1 MSLFEFDQNFRNQYS
16 LLAGVDEAGRGA
28 WAGPVVAAAVI
39 LDPQQPLEGVNDS
52 KKLTPKKREALFD
65 QIKSKALSYG
75 IALVEAAEIDQINIL
90 EASKKAM
97 CLALAQLDPKPQMT
111 LVDGNMTLDYDLPQQ
126 YVISG
131 DAKSQSIA
139 AASIL
144 AKVYRDNLMVDL
156 AQNHP
161 GFGFEKHKGYGTK
174 AHQEALSEFGVLS
187 LHRCSYGPIQRL
199 INQSK

>member
-1 MSLFEFDQNFRNQYS
+1 MSLFNFDQNYRTQYP

-39 LDPQQPLEGVNDS
+39 LDPKQPLEGVNDS
-52 KKLTPKKREALFD
+52 KKLTPKKREALFE

-75 IALVEAAEIDQINIL
+75 IALVEATEIDQINIL

-97 CLALAQLDPKPQMT
+97 CLALAQLNPKPQMT

-126 YVISG
+126 FVISG
-131 DAKSQSIA
+131 DAKSQTIA

-144 AKVYRDNLMVDL
+144 AKVYRDNLMVNL
-156 AQNHP
+156 AQKHP

-174 AHQEALSEFGVLS
+174 AHQDALSEHGVLS
-187 LHRCSYGPIQRL
+187 LHRQTYGPIQRL
-199 INQSK
+199 LNQSK